1 MLEVVLLKLKK
12 CGFLLSLAMVI
23 CFAFPS
29 FIKAQTLNVLQG
41 KTGYNDFNFKTSTD
55 FKKTPFYYL
64 TDSGKSTNNV
74 FSISNTRPTKVY
86 FDLNE
91 SFDIYTYSL
100 KVNGGNVIE
109 WYSPIATVNFYDEKK
124 NIIKEERRRVT
135 NTTLIG
141 DYPVSVEKVRYV
153 SLWFDGGISTD
164 YTIGVSD
171 FGLGVFKLS
180 EIENLK
186 VKEEVEKVTFEWVN
200 PKEDVFSYVKVFRD
214 NKEFAMVDKKQNK
227 YVAEGLKENTKYDYK
242 FISVYADGKESKGI
256 TKSVTTKKKPLPV
269 LNPPDNV
276 FITPQNGK
284 LVIAWNGVNSPHL
297 KGYNVYV
304 DGKKINDKP
313 LNSTKLIVNNL
324 ENDKSYMV
332 QISAI
337 NNDDI
342 EGEKSKEVSEKPS
355 SDALEVEYD
364 VKMPFSPLDL
374 LTSSV
379 SLLAILGGFILL
391 SIAIIWFRP
400 LKELIVKA
408 VRREKDKK

>member
-1 MLEVVLLKLKK
+1 
-12 CGFLLSLAMVI
+12 
-23 CFAFPS
+23 
-29 FIKAQTLNVLQG
+29 
-41 KTGYNDFNFKTSTD
+41 
-55 FKKTPFYYL
+55 
-64 TDSGKSTNNV
+64 
-74 FSISNTRPTKVY
+74 
-86 FDLNE
+86 
-91 SFDIYTYSL
+91 
-100 KVNGGNVIE
+100 
-109 WYSPIATVNFYDEKK
+109 
-124 NIIKEERRRVT
+124 
-135 NTTLIG
+135 
-141 DYPVSVEKVRYV
+141 
-153 SLWFDGGISTD
+153 
-164 YTIGVSD
+164 
-171 FGLGVFKLS
+171 
-180 EIENLK
+180 
-186 VKEEVEKVTFEWVN
+186 
-200 PKEDVFSYVKVFRD
+200 
-214 NKEFAMVDKKQNK
+214 
-227 YVAEGLKENTKYDYK
+227 
-242 FISVYADGKESKGI
+242 
-256 TKSVTTKKKPLPV
+256 
-269 LNPPDNV
+269 
-276 FITPQNGK
+276 
-284 LVIAWNGVNSPHL
+284 IAWNGVNSPHL